1 MVKVKKPIFAKYVVG
16 ILGFTVLLFLN
27 APLDAA
33 SSEEVSVTFLN
44 PFSLQ
49 TIQVQPRVG
58 TNVVVLRST
67 QLRTAS
73 SVPNQQLP
81 LFSSSLTLQSS
92 DLVFRNSVVR
102 IPLMPEVRSPS
113 SPD

>member
-27 APLDAA
+27 TPLDAA

-49 TIQVQPRVG
+49 TIQVQPK
-58 TNVVVLRST
+58 
-67 QLRTAS
+67 
-73 SVPNQQLP
+73 
-81 LFSSSLTLQSS
+81 
-92 DLVFRNSVVR
+92 
-102 IPLMPEVRSPS
+102 
-113 SPD
+113 

>member
-1 MVKVKKPIFAKYVVG
+1 MVKEKRPLFAKYVVG
-16 ILGFTVLLFLN
+16 IVGFTVLLFLN
-27 APLDAA
+27 TPLDAA
-33 SSEEVSVTFLN
+33 SSEDVSVTILN

-58 TNVVVLRST
+58 TNAVVLRST
-67 QLRTAS
+67 PLRATS
-73 SVPNQQLP
+73 NIPNQQIP
-81 LFSSSLTLQSS
+81 QISSSLTLQSS
-92 DLVFRNSVVR
+92 GLVFRNSVVR